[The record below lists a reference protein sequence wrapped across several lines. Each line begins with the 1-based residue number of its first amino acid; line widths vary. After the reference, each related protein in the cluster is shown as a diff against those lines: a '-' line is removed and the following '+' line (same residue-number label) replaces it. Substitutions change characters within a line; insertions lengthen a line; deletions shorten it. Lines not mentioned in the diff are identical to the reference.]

1 MSFCFISDIHSQSQR
16 LQSAV
21 DYAESQNLQIIFLG
35 DIFDSKI
42 GYSDSIGVLNLV
54 EKCVKNGHVCMHSN
68 HQDKLV
74 RYLKGNN
81 VSQNNGLDVTIKE
94 FEENNI
100 DKKALFDLLS
110 SFPYGAIMKDS
121 RGKEYRIAHAYF
133 PNSLKTES
141 NFVFRSDL
149 NRRYRDV
156 FIYGKTDRD
165 NIRVKWW
172 EAQNENQEYV
182 RVAGHYH
189 TVFIGDQS
197 IVLDSGCGSDSLA
210 PLSLYNVE
218 SGVIKEF

>member
-1 MSFCFISDIHSQSQR
+1 MSFCLISDIHSQFHR
-16 LQSAV
+16 LQQAV
-21 DYAESQNLQIIFLG
+21 DYAESQNLQIVFLG

-54 EKCVKNGHVCMHSN
+54 EGCVKKGHICMHSN

-81 VSQNNGLDVTIKE
+81 VSQNNGLDITIKE
-94 FEENNI
+94 FEDNNV
-100 DKKALFDLLS
+100 DKEALFKLLS
-110 SFPYGAIMKDS
+110 SFPYGAIMKDN
-121 RGKEYRIAHAYF
+121 RGKEYKIAHAYF

-141 NFVFRSDL
+141 NFVYRSDL

-156 FIYGKTDRD
+156 FIYGKMDRD
-165 NIRVKWW
+165 NIRTKWW
-172 EAQNENQEYV
+172 EVENESQNYV

-189 TVFIGDQS
+189 VVFIGEQS
-197 IVLDSGCGSDSLA
+197 IVLDSGCGSDPLA

>member
-1 MSFCFISDIHSQSQR
+1 MSFCLISDIHSQFHR
-16 LQSAV
+16 LQQAV
-21 DYAESQNLQIIFLG
+21 DYADSQNLQIVFLG

-54 EKCVKNGHVCMHSN
+54 DASVKKGHICMHSN
-68 HQDKLV
+68 HQDKLI

-81 VSQNNGLDVTIKE
+81 VSQNNGLDITIKE
-94 FEENNI
+94 FEDNNV
-100 DKKALFDLLS
+100 DKGSLFDLLS
-110 SFPYGAIMKDS
+110 SFPYGVIMKDN
-121 RGKEYRIAHAYF
+121 RGKEYKIAHAYF

-141 NFVFRSDL
+141 NFVYRGDL

-156 FIYGKTDRD
+156 FIYGKMDRD
-165 NIRVKWW
+165 NIRTKWW
-172 EAQNENQEYV
+172 EVENENQEYV

-189 TVFIGDQS
+189 TVFIGEQS